1 MGLREL
7 AALLEFI
14 ARLLDPTLALPYFAG
29 EGTDHGKLKFS
40 VAIEAYAQGAPYL
53 LGGAFHPN
61 ALYM

>member
-1 MGLREL
+1 MREL

-14 ARLLDPTLALPYFAG
+14 ARLLDPTLTLPYFAG
-29 EGTDHGKLKFS
+29 EGMDNGKLK
-40 VAIEAYAQGAPYL
+40 VGTAMEAYAQGAPYL